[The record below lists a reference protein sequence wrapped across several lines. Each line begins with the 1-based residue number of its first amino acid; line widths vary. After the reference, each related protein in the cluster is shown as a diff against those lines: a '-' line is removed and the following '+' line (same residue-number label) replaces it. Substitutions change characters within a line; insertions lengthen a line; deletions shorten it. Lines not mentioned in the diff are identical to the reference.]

1 MPHAFFADRKVT
13 FCVIQGTG
21 AQSFGISFFLEMSE
35 DYFCP
40 GCSAH
45 QLLIYRDPGHLARA
59 EAAGTS
65 ENIQDA
71 NATPVK
77 AKEKNLESKTVPGT
91 TLNEAGKFGNRKC
104 VAFPIL
110 NSELD

>member
-1 MPHAFFADRKVT
+1 MAIKKDSINTLSLARPNTHATRIFSDRKVT

-21 AQSFGISFFLEMSE
+21 AQSFGISDFLEMSE

-77 AKEKNLESKTVPGT
+77 AKEKLRVEDSS
-91 TLNEAGKFGNRKC
+91 GND
-104 VAFPIL
+104 F
-110 NSELD
+110 E

>member
-1 MPHAFFADRKVT
+1 
-13 FCVIQGTG
+13 
-21 AQSFGISFFLEMSE
+21 MSE

-65 ENIQDA
+65 ENIQDIQDA

-77 AKEKNLESKTVPGT
+77 AKEKLRIEDSSRNDFE
-91 TLNEAGKFGNRKC
+91 
-104 VAFPIL
+104 
-110 NSELD
+110 